1 MAAQDTPDRGPAV
14 TDVRAHL
21 PRHLWFPSPEEQ
33 AFIAPWN
40 GPGAQHALAYR
51 HEHGDDVPQ
60 DIAEAYRLS
69 ADQGHVRGLLN
80 LAHAY
85 HHGEGV
91 QKDHGAAEQA
101 YRRAAEQG
109 NPIARRFL
117 NHRYPPRAE

>member
-1 MAAQDTPDRGPAV
+1 MAAQDTPDRGQAV

-40 GPGAQHALAYR
+40 GPG
-51 HEHGDDVPQ
+51 
-60 DIAEAYRLS
+60 
-69 ADQGHVRGLLN
+69 
-80 LAHAY
+80 
-85 HHGEGV
+85 V

-109 NPIARRFL
+109 NPIARLFL